1 MPKLLLALT
10 FLFPFVGGC
19 FGEII
24 HRTSEVKL
32 IHGGSY
38 GKAVF
43 VVNPIV
49 SDKDC
54 VISVDTAE
62 GPKSVDCDT
71 SYLVTCDIDIPTNQ
85 PFCQLARE
93 IGVERDSIYPAERRK

>member
-1 MPKLLLALT
+1 MPKVLLALS
-10 FLFPFVGGC
+10 FLLPFVGGC

-24 HRTSEVKL
+24 TRTSEVSL

-54 VISVDTAE
+54 AISVDTQDGSE
-62 GPKSVDCDT
+62 TVDCNT
-71 SYLVTCDIDIPTNQ
+71 AYLVTCDIDIPTNK

-93 IGVERDSIYPAERRK
+93 IGVERDSTYPAERRK